1 MDCLSREMDAIEF
14 PVPQPP
20 MPAERPGLAPP
31 SEAASELALLIIR
44 RAMAERMAGGG
55 QARGLRE
62 N

>member
-1 MDCLSREMDAIEF
+1 MDAIEF

-20 MPAERPGLAPP
+20 MPAERPRLAPP